1 MYTRA
6 SVSTKDVIM
15 REQRYS
21 DVWWLLR
28 LGLGG
33 TAFLAGLDK
42 FTNLLTDW
50 DKYLAPSVE
59 QALPVDKR
67 TFMRLTGVI
76 EMAAGLGILSRNTKL
91 SASITSL
98 WLLGIA
104 GNLMLHEERYFDVAV
119 RDVNM
124 ALGAYALARLTGDRQ
139 KRLASAEEPQRN
151 VEEIRENMWRG
162 LRVMSGRGGR
172 STEQGEPRRS
182 KAA

>member
-1 MYTRA
+1 MKT
-6 SVSTKDVIM
+6 
-15 REQRYS
+15 EPRYS

-33 TAFLAGLDK
+33 SAFLAGLDK
-42 FTNLLTDW
+42 FTNILTDW
-50 DKYLAPSVE
+50 DKYLAPAAAE
-59 QALPVDKR
+59 AMPVDKR
-67 TFMRLTGVI
+67 TFMRLVGVI
-76 EMAAGLGILSRNTKL
+76 EMAAGLGILTRNTKL
-91 SASITSL
+91 SATITSL

-104 GNLMLHEERYFDVAV
+104 GNLVIHDERYYDIAV

-139 KRLASAEEPQRN
+139 KRLAPSAEKPERN
-151 VEEIRENMWRG
+151 VEEVRENMWRG

-172 STEQGEPRRS
+172 STEQGEPRRR